1 MQKFEELQIFKHS
14 VKSSLGPVWN
24 ARLRTYEQREISNC
38 YLQNGNPPMWASA
51 WGWNKVYT
59 AYVCYKDIVKFIK
72 VAHHWYGVALRVLTD
87 IELAEVVTVTKA
99 RILGIDEKESLPD
112 IVKGSINAIFDDG
125 PPYEGGTT
133 GGL

>member
-38 YLQNGNPPMWASA
+38 YMQNDNPPVWASA
-51 WGWNKVYT
+51 WGWNEVHS
-59 AYVCYKDIVKFIK
+59 AYVCYKDTVKFIK
-72 VAHHWYGVALRVLTD
+72 VAHAWYGVALRVLTN
-87 IELAEVVTVTKA
+87 AEVAEVTHATKA
-99 RILGIDEKESLPD
+99 RVIGLDEKANLPD
-112 IVKGSINAIFDDG
+112 VVKGSINAIFDNG